1 MSRQKKQKTVRQWF
15 AWILCIC
22 IFLVN
27 AGVMDTVLAKDGRNR
42 IRETTASSSDAE
54 PTTEEIETTAGETEE
69 VQAVS
74 SSNSIIKF
82 DPPVATDSDALAFA
96 IVGAGGYWK
105 GDDYELN
112 GKKAVM
118 LWVADYQEIEWDSKK
133 VRTLASKESYTDGDD
148 SDPWMGDREDVIWH
162 FAPVNVAPSDPHKLD
177 KGESGEYKI
186 YTEVKSGDQTEP
198 KNSI

>member
-42 IRETTASSSDAE
+42 IRENPASSSDAE
-54 PTTEEIETTAGETEE
+54 PMTEEMGTTAGETEAE
-69 VQAVS
+69 TIQAAS
-74 SSNSIIKF
+74 SSNSIIKS

-96 IVGAGGYWK
+96 IVGAGGEWSHDPQK
-105 GDDYELN
+105 NDYDLN

-118 LWVADYQEIEWDSKK
+118 RQVAGTQHNNSGET
-133 VRTLASKESYTDGDD
+133 VRILESKESYTDGDD
-148 SDPWMGDREDVIWH
+148 SDPWMGDRS
-162 FAPVNVAPSDPHKLD
+162 FP
-177 KGESGEYKI
+177 
-186 YTEVKSGDQTEP
+186 
-198 KNSI
+198 